1 MLRDSLEGWAGVERR
16 REAQGG
22 GGGHTDTYING
33 PFTLLYGRNQHS
45 VVKQLSSN

>member
-1 MLRDSLEGWAGVERR
+1 MLCASLEGWDGVEGR
-16 REAQGG
+16 REAQD

-45 VVKQLSSN
+45 IIKQLSSN